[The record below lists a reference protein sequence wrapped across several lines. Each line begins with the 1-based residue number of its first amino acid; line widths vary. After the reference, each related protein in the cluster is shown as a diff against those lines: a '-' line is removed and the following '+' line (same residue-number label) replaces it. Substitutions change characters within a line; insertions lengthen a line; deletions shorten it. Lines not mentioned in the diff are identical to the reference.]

1 MGVDA
6 IYPGTF
12 DPITDGHADL
22 VHRACRVFDRIV
34 IAVAIS
40 TPKNTCFTIDER
52 VDMAERVL
60 SVHDNVE
67 VVGFNGLLVEFA
79 KQQGA
84 TVVFRGLRAVSDF
97 DFEFQ
102 LAGMNRR
109 LCPEVETMFLTPDQG
124 NSYISS
130 TLVRE
135 IAALGGDVGQ
145 FVHPIVKDALAKRLS
160 KPQ

>member
-1 MGVDA
+1 MAAAA

-12 DPITDGHADL
+12 DPITVGHADL
-22 VHRACRVFDRIV
+22 VQRAARVFDRIV

-40 TPKNTCFTIDER
+40 TPKNTCFTVEER
-52 VDMAERVL
+52 VDLARQVLAE
-60 SVHDNVE
+60 HDNVE
-67 VVGFNGLLVEFA
+67 VVGFNGLLVNFA
-79 KQQGA
+79 REVNT
-84 TVVFRGLRAVSDF
+84 TVILRGLRAVSDF

-109 LCPEVETMFLTPDQG
+109 LCPQVETMFLTPDEG

-135 IAALGGDVGQ
+135 IATLGGDVSE
-145 FVHPIVKDALAKRLS
+145 FVHPIVQDALTERLGN
-160 KPQ
+160 K